1 VAKPKKDERTGT
13 YRYRPVLNGKQ
24 IFCHLDTTNERE
36 AIALAYNIDR
46 AIFDYENGLRVV
58 PDGVSVLDWVRSG
71 GTKLPAIHEQHTFG
85 ELIESYRDSVPV
97 GAKADS
103 TMSTERTHLKH
114 LAAHFGTK
122 TTLQRIDT
130 QAVEA
135 YVKSRKDRDPVTLK
149 KELSTLGLLW
159 RHGERLGWVTGRVPT
174 KGVRLPKKRQKER
187 FRTYAEIVEL
197 LPTVS
202 EKQHGDLWECCVLL
216 GNEVKEFL
224 DHVRTITD
232 PTYAAAMVTAAAFTG
247 ARRSEL
253 MRSRRRDWDLK
264 NKTLTIREKKRVH
277 SASESFRYVDLHPE
291 LIRIMKPH
299 LADLKGDLVF
309 SDLPNVE
316 LGPVDAERVWYH
328 VVKGTKWDRIR
339 GWHVLRHSFA
349 SNLAAAGVPESTI
362 DKFMGHQT
370 REMRERYRHL
380 FPADRHTAI
389 SALSSYA

>member
-1 VAKPKKDERTGT
+1 MAKPQKNKQTGT

-46 AIFDYENGLRVV
+46 AIFDYEHGLRVV

-71 GTKLPAIHEQHTFG
+71 GTKQATTDEQHTFS
-85 ELIESYRDSVPV
+85 ELVESYRDSVPR

-103 TMSTERTHLKH
+103 TISTERTHLKH
-114 LAAHFGTK
+114 LLAHFGQK
-122 TTLQRIDT
+122 TVLQRIDT
-130 QAVEA
+130 MAVEA

-149 KELSTLGLLW
+149 KELSTLNLLW
-159 RHGERLGWVTGRVPT
+159 RHGERLGWVGSKVPT

-187 FRTYAEIVEL
+187 FRTYTEIVEL
-197 LPTVS
+197 LPTVD
-202 EKQHGDLWECCVLL
+202 EDQHDDLWECCFLT
-216 GNEVKEFL
+216 GSEIKEFL
-224 DHVRTITD
+224 GHVSKVAKK
-232 PTYAAAMVTAAAFTG
+232 PYWVGMVYTAAFTG

-253 MRSRRRDWDLK
+253 MRSRKRDWDMK
-264 NKTLTIREKKRVH
+264 NKVVTIREKKRVH

-291 LIRIMKPH
+291 LVKIVKPL
-299 LADLKGDLVF
+299 LADLEGDYVF
-309 SDLPNVE
+309 SDYPNTE
-316 LGPVDAERVWYH
+316 LGPVDAERIWYH
-328 VVKGTKWDRIR
+328 LVKGTKWDKIR

-370 REMRERYRHL
+370 KEQRERYRHL
-380 FPADRHTAI
+380 FPADRRTAI
-389 SALSSYA
+389 SSLSSYA